1 MVRLPIDDASAPI
14 FTVGQVSL
22 FLNVQPAF
30 LRRLDAENVVRPA
43 RSDGGQRRY
52 SRHDMTRVQR
62 TAELM
67 SEGMTLVGILRIFEL
82 EAQVHALESELE
94 QLREQLNLTPRNGR
108 STPPTDSW
116 PTGGVGDS

>member
-1 MVRLPIDDASAPI
+1 MIRLPLDDETAPI

-52 SRHDMTRVQR
+52 SRDDIARVER
-62 TAELM
+62 TADLM
-67 SEGMTLVGILRIFEL
+67 REGMTLVGILRIFEL
-82 EAQVHALESELE
+82 EAQVRTLQSEIE
-94 QLREQLNLTPRNGR
+94 ELRAT
-108 STPPTDSW
+108 S
-116 PTGGVGDS
+116 

>member
-1 MVRLPIDDASAPI
+1 MMVRLPIDDATAPI

-82 EAQVHALESELE
+82 EAQVRALESELE
-94 QLREQLNLTPRNGR
+94 QLRAN
-108 STPPTDSW
+108 S
-116 PTGGVGDS
+116 